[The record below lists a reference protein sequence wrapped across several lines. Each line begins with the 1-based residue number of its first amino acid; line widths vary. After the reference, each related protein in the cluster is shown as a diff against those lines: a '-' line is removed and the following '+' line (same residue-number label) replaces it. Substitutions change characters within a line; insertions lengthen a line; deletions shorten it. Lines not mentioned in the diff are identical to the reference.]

1 MLIIILASVAAL
13 VLGIVVLAATKPKT
27 FRYQRRATIAAA
39 PEKVVALLNDFRQ
52 WSEWSPWEKLDP
64 AMQRTHSGAAAGVG
78 AVYEWSGNKKA
89 GSGRMEILVN
99 TPTLVKI
106 QLDFIAPF
114 KAHNFTEFSVVANGA
129 VSDVV
134 WEMYGESPLVSR
146 IMSVFINLD
155 KLIGKDFEAGL
166 VNLNRLASAS

>member
-1 MLIIILASVAAL
+1 MLIIILAGVAAL

-27 FRYQRRATIAAA
+27 FRYERRATVAAA

-52 WSEWSPWEKLDP
+52 WSSWSPWEKLDP
-64 AMQRTHSGAAAGVG
+64 AMQRTHSGATAGVG

-89 GSGRMEILVN
+89 GSGRMEILAN

-114 KAHNFTEFSVVANGA
+114 KAHNLTEFTVVANGA
-129 VSDVV
+129 ASDVV
-134 WEMYGESPLVSR
+134 WVMSGESPFVSR
-146 IMSVFINLD
+146 IMSVFINWD

-166 VNLNRLASAS
+166 VNLNRVAAAA

>member
-1 MLIIILASVAAL
+1 MVLIILASVAAL
-13 VLGIVVLAATKPKT
+13 VLGVMLLAAAKPKT

-39 PEKVVALLNDFRQ
+39 PEKVVALLNDFHQ
-52 WSEWSPWEKLDP
+52 WTDWSPWEKLDP
-64 AMQRTHSGAAAGVG
+64 AMQRTHSGEEAGVG

-89 GSGRMEILVN
+89 GSGRMEILAS

-106 QLDFIAPF
+106 QLDFITPF
-114 KAHNFTEFSVVANGA
+114 KAHNVTEFSVTANGA

-155 KLIGKDFEAGL
+155 KMIGKDFEAGL
-166 VNLNRLASAS
+166 ANLNRVASS